1 MASQISTPQNSKVL
15 LISLVVAILFI
26 ASLNF
31 THTATTTSSSQ
42 DQKELQHLKRKLNE
56 ALQESKR
63 KDDQSKQKDAT
74 IEALKEQLK
83 SASLMTQQQPQLES
97 ARQVDIPKLTL
108 ANQQQSE
115 YQTKAASINSFWWPS
130 LHSGLL
136 GKLSQAQNPDNC
148 ETAKFFVWRSLIDY
162 EGDTRG
168 LTSWDGQYLCWM
180 IMNWR
185 SDSTVPINKN
195 WIEIVSCFGN

>member
-31 THTATTTSSSQ
+31 THTGTTTLSSQ
-42 DQKELQHLKRKLNE
+42 DQEELQHLKRKLNE

-63 KDDQSKQKDAT
+63 KDAK
-74 IEALKEQLK
+74 IEALKEELK
-83 SASLMTQQQPQLES
+83 SASVVPQQQPQLES
-97 ARQVDIPKLTL
+97 VRQMDIPKLTL

-168 LTSWDGQYLCWM
+168 LTAWGHTFKSHLMHGQYLC
-180 IMNWR
+180 
-185 SDSTVPINKN
+185 
-195 WIEIVSCFGN
+195 